1 MTLHTGSPCSFPSR
15 VSASGQV
22 FRGPIAPSNPAPRTA
37 LGARRAQ
44 VCARSRF
51 PGPSPR
57 PVPEW
62 VLPASTPRTV
72 PRAAPGAGPP
82 SFPERPEVPGR
93 GAGHVRR
100 SQRCCCPCL
109 AALGPGRAGRWAR
122 RRASAW
128 AFNSAVP
135 SPPVHVRRRSSR
147 PAAPNPGVPACAD
160 RARSPRQPRRAP
172 GSTRSQCGTHRLWAT
187 FPGRAERF
195 PKRGRWDR
203 CRHPVALGEGAGPSS
218 GWWPARLQ
226 AARPAR

>member
-22 FRGPIAPSNPAPRTA
+22 LRGPIAPSNPAPRTA

-44 VCARSRF
+44 VRARSRF

-100 SQRCCCPCL
+100 SQRCCCQCL
-109 AALGPGRAGRWAR
+109 AALGPGRAVGTASRLGLGLQFR
-122 RRASAW
+122 RPLATSPRPSSVLPPRSAQPRGPRVCRSSAQPAPAPPRPRVNAQPVWDASAVGH
-128 AFNSAVP
+128 VP
-135 SPPVHVRRRSSR
+135 R
-147 PAAPNPGVPACAD
+147 P
-160 RARSPRQPRRAP
+160 
-172 GSTRSQCGTHRLWAT
+172 
-187 FPGRAERF
+187 
-195 PKRGRWDR
+195 
-203 CRHPVALGEGAGPSS
+203 CRKVS
-218 GWWPARLQ
+218 
-226 AARPAR
+226 